1 MGEELRDIVVDDEE
15 AVKYVHKGVNERG
28 IGIEPEEI
36 ALVIDLHYEY
46 LDSIGLVER
55 E

>member
-1 MGEELRDIVVDDEE
+1 MSEELRNIVVNDEE

-28 IGIEPEEI
+28 IGIEPGEI
-36 ALVIDLHYEY
+36 VLIIDLYYEY

-55 E
+55 K

>member
-1 MGEELRDIVVDDEE
+1 MSEELRDIVIDDEE
-15 AVKYVHKGVNERG
+15 AVKYVHKGVNKRR

-36 ALVIDLHYEY
+36 ALIIDLYYEY
-46 LDSIGLVER
+46 LDSIGSAER